1 MKRQRLTSFYSFTKK
16 YDFFSVVKVGDNW
29 RWYLVQSFLC
39 TGDLKS
45 RRPQTNKQTN
55 TGLFSVV
62 FATMLGLVGVVGA

>member
-45 RRPQTNKQTN
+45 RRQQTN